1 MQIDEA
7 KRVARDRVWASL
19 DAEAVDPRGAAG
31 RIPSFAGAGAAARRL
46 AMLGLWRDARVVKA
60 NPDRAQLPVREAA
73 LRDGKTVYMAVP
85 AMANREPFYALD
97 PVKVSLEAARS
108 KYAAGVAPTVGPARM
123 EPIDLV
129 ICGSVA
135 VDKRGARIGKGAGYS
150 DLEIALLAEAELIG
164 PQTTIV
170 TTVHELQVVDADLP
184 EAEHD
189 VSVDIIVTPERV
201 IYCKRRRRPTGI
213 IWNELSDEKM
223 RAIPVLSERFKMQR
237 LGRANQRGNLS

>member
-7 KRVARDRVWASL
+7 KRAARDRVWARL

-31 RIPSFAGAGAAARRL
+31 RIPSFAGAGAAAQRL
-46 AMLGLWRDARVVKA
+46 ATLDCWRDARVVKS

-73 LRDGKTVYMAVP
+73 LRDGKMVYMAVP

-97 PVKVSLEAARS
+97 PTKVGLEAALS
-108 KYAAGVAPTVGPARM
+108 KHAAALAPAVGPSQM

-129 ICGSVA
+129 VCGSVA
-135 VDKRGARIGKGAGYS
+135 VDMRGVRVGKGAGYS
-150 DLEIALLAEAELIG
+150 DLEIALLSEAGLIG

-189 VSVDIIVTPERV
+189 FGIDVIVTPEQV
-201 IYCKRRRRPTGI
+201 IYCKRRRRPIGI
-213 IWNELSDEKM
+213 TWNALSDEKI
-223 RAIPVLSERFKMQR
+223 RAIPILYARFKAQR
-237 LGRANQRGNLS
+237 LGRLNQGENLK